1 MPQIFDN
8 IDEELLPALRKTL
21 ELAHRA
27 DFCVGYFNL
36 RGWRSI
42 DDRVEPWAGGEAA
55 RCRLLVGMEPGPDEA
70 LRGAMRLAGGDSRM
84 DNQTA
89 LRLKQQ
95 LAERFRERL
104 KQPRQRSRTVCLPSR
119 TP

>member
-21 ELAHRA
+21 EVAHRA

-42 DDRVEPWAGGEAA
+42 DDRVEPWAVGEDVC
-55 RCRLLVGMEPGPDEA
+55 CRLLVGMEPGPEEEV
-70 LRGAMRLAGGDSRM
+70 R
-84 DNQTA
+84 NH
-89 LRLKQQ
+89 
-95 LAERFRERL
+95 
-104 KQPRQRSRTVCLPSR
+104 
-119 TP
+119 